1 MGMENNF
8 SRTIDLVHRAM
19 DVSLLRREVLA
30 NNLANATVPG
40 FKRSEVSFE
49 SELKRA
55 LDTETRQPGLK
66 LTQTDPRHISNW
78 QKRDY
83 REVQPRRVLDYVS
96 ASKNDGNNV
105 DPEQEMMRVLE
116 NQLLYTLL
124 AQGETFEFSQ
134 INTVLR

>member
-8 SRTIDLVHRAM
+8 SRTVDLVHRAM
-19 DVSLLRREVLA
+19 DASLIRRDVIA

-40 FKRSEVSFE
+40 FKRSDLSFE

-55 LDTETRQPGLK
+55 LDTEKQRPSLE

-78 QKRDY
+78 RKRDY
-83 REVQPRRVLDYVS
+83 QEVQPRRVLDYVS
-96 ASKNDGNNV
+96 TSKNNGNNV
-105 DPEQEMMRVLE
+105 DPEQEIMRAVE

-124 AQGETFEFSQ
+124 AQGESFEFSQ
-134 INTVLR
+134 ITMVLR

>member
-1 MGMENNF
+1 MGVENNF
-8 SRTIDLVHRAM
+8 FRTIDLVHRAM
-19 DVSLLRREVLA
+19 DASLIRRDVIA

-40 FKRSEVSFE
+40 FKRSDLTFE

-55 LDTETRQPGLK
+55 LDTEKQRPNLE
-66 LTQTDPRHISNW
+66 LTQTDARHISNW

-96 ASKNDGNNV
+96 ASKNNGNNV
-105 DPEQEMMRVLE
+105 DPEQEIMRALE

-124 AQGETFEFSQ
+124 AQGEAFEFSQ
-134 INTVLR
+134 ITMVLR

>member
-1 MGMENNF
+1 MENNF

-19 DVSLLRREVLA
+19 DASLIRRDVIA

-40 FKRSEVSFE
+40 FKRSDLTFE

-55 LDTETRQPGLK
+55 LDTEKQRPRLE

-78 QKRDY
+78 RKRDY
-83 REVQPRRVLDYVS
+83 QEVQPRRVLDYVS
-96 ASKNDGNNV
+96 TAKSNGNNV
-105 DPEQEMMRVLE
+105 DSEQEFMRAVE
-116 NQLLYTLL
+116 NQLLYVLL

-134 INTVLR
+134 VNMVLR